1 MTPALQVQD
10 LGKAY
15 GKVRA
20 LDGISFE
27 VSQGEFFGLLG
38 PNGAGKSTTLNILA
52 GLTRPTSGLAR
63 VMGYDVVREF
73 RLSRRNLGVVPQ
85 EVSTD
90 RLMSIWK
97 TLKIQAGLFGVRRA
111 DTWIE
116 EILQRLY
123 LWEHRDKLG
132 HELSGGMKRR
142 LLVAKALVHKPPVVI
157 LDEPTAGVDVELR
170 REFWGFI
177 REIHAAGTTILLTTH
192 YLDEA
197 EDGCE
202 RIGILGQGKIL
213 ALEKTSDLLK
223 RHSGRELRLRFEQ
236 PLAQIPLSLQEF
248 AAKLLDD
255 GYVLAL
261 KTKSK
266 EDRESFWRRLADL
279 GIAPVD
285 VEVKRPDLEDVFLE
299 LTRGRGERKSREIS
313 V

>member
-1 MTPALQVQD
+1 MTPAIQVRELAKNYGEVPA
-10 LGKAY
+10 LG
-15 GKVRA
+15 GV
-20 LDGISFE
+20 SFE
-27 VSQGEFFGLLG
+27 VAQGEFFGLLG

-52 GLTRPTSGLAR
+52 GLTRPSSGFAR
-63 VMGYDVVREF
+63 VMGYDVVSQF

-97 TLKIQAGLFGVRRA
+97 TLKIQAGLFGVRKPGP
-111 DTWIE
+111 WIE
-116 EILQRLY
+116 ELLQRLY
-123 LWEHRDKLG
+123 LWEHRNKLG

-170 REFWGFI
+170 REFWAFI

-202 RIGILGQGKIL
+202 RIGILGRGQIL
-213 ALEKTSDLLK
+213 ALEKTEDLLK
-223 RHSGRELRLRFEQ
+223 RHSDRELRLRFEK
-236 PLAQIPLSLQEF
+236 PLPQVPLSLREF
-248 AAKLLDD
+248 SAQLLE
-255 GYVLAL
+255 GGRVLSL
-261 KTKSK
+261 RTKGK
-266 EDRESFWRRLADL
+266 EDREAFWRRLADL

-299 LTRGRGERKSREIS
+299 LTRGRGERQPKELG

>member
-1 MTPALQVQD
+1 MTPAIQIQGLT
-10 LGKAY
+10 KSY
-15 GKVRA
+15 GKVHA
-20 LDGISFE
+20 LSSISFQ
-27 VSQGEFFGLLG
+27 VAQGEFFGLLG

-52 GLTRPTSGLAR
+52 GLTRPSSGVAR

-90 RLMSIWK
+90 RLMSIQK
-97 TLKIQAGLFGVRRA
+97 TLKIQAGLFGVRKA
-111 DTWIE
+111 DAWIE
-116 EILQRLY
+116 ELLHRLY
-123 LWEHRDKLG
+123 LWEHRSKLG

-142 LLVAKALVHKPPVVI
+142 LLVAKALIHKPPVVI

-192 YLDEA
+192 YLEEA

-202 RIGILGQGKIL
+202 RIGILGRGKIL
-213 ALEKTSDLLK
+213 ALEKTEDLLK
-223 RHSGRELRLRFEQ
+223 LHSDRELRLRFEA
-236 PLAQIPLSLQEF
+236 PLSQIPMSLREFGAELQEG
-248 AAKLLDD
+248 

-261 KTKSK
+261 KTKGK
-266 EDRESFWRRLADL
+266 EDREAFWRRLADL

-285 VEVKRPDLEDVFLE
+285 VEVKRPDLEDIFLE
-299 LTRGRGERKSREIS
+299 LTRGRGERQGRE
-313 V
+313 VPV